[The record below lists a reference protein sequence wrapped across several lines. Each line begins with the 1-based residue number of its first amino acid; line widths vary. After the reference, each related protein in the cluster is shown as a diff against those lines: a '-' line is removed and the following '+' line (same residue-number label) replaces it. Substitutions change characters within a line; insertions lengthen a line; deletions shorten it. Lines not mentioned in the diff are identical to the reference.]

1 MTHYRMISRQ
11 RPPERAHG
19 APLLAP
25 ASRAGRDLA
34 ACKQSPENVE
44 KRRKALERHL
54 DSFGEFRRGRV

>member
-11 RPPERAHG
+11 RATERVHG

-54 DSFGEFRRGRV
+54 ASFGEFKRGAL